1 MLVKL
6 WKYGVWKLDIRD
18 YRVCVRVHVPAHPLV
33 HTYLELT
40 KKMICYSSKKSLKN
54 KACYF
59 SFGAEFPTQ
68 YLVQN
73 IIAREAKL
81 HIVIGLAQHHSWL

>member
-18 YRVCVRVHVPAHPLV
+18 YVCVHACACAG
-33 HTYLELT
+33 TFFSSYLPGTNKE
-40 KKMICYSSKKSLKN
+40 MICYSSKKSLKN

-59 SFGAEFPTQ
+59 WFGAEFPIQ

-73 IIAREAKL
+73 VIAIEAKL